1 MKRTVNE
8 LLTAR
13 TPDEIKKKLAYY
25 QNTFRKLEKAGA
37 DFDILFSI
45 KETIDMLKEN
55 LRCAYADQ
63 EAEQD

>member
-13 TPDEIKKKLAYY
+13 TPAEIKKKLAYY

-37 DFDILFSI
+37 DFDVLYSI
-45 KETIDMLKEN
+45 KETIDTLKED
-55 LRCAYADQ
+55 LRCAYA
-63 EAEQD
+63 EEENEQD

>member
-1 MKRTVNE
+1 MKRTAIE

-13 TPDEIKKKLAYY
+13 TPAEIKRKIAYY

-37 DFDILFSI
+37 DFDVLYSI
-45 KETIDMLKEN
+45 KETIDMLNED

-63 EAEQD
+63 EVEED

>member
-13 TPDEIKKKLAYY
+13 TPSEIKKKLAYY

-37 DFDILFSI
+37 DFDVLYSI
-45 KETIDMLKEN
+45 KETIDMLKED
-55 LRCAYADQ
+55 LRCAYAEEENDQ
-63 EAEQD
+63 D